1 MEGLAI
7 IDGGLQLQFMVDGL
21 YIFVSVQQSDR
32 NVKLLLF
39 HISISISFILQNVKI
54 LPYLILFNKKF
65 NINAISM
72 RKFLTILF

>member
-1 MEGLAI
+1 M
-7 IDGGLQLQFMVDGL
+7 IDSEWRGLQLQFMVDGGL